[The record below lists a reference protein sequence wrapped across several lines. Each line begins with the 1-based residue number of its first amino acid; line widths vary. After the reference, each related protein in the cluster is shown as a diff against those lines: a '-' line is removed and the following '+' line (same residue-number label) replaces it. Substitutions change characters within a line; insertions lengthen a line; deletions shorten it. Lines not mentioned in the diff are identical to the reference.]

1 MTLRLALSIAVLAL
15 ASSAAGAASQ
25 SQQVYRCGPEGRV
38 YSQTPCK
45 DGHAVTTDDARSAE
59 QRKAALETVKTDA
72 RLAERMTREREARER
87 AAAQRGPT
95 IIANSGLGKPAAAPS
110 AAASAPAKK
119 KPKRPP
125 KPLAPQA

>member
-1 MTLRLALSIAVLAL
+1 MTLRLALSIAVLGL
-15 ASSAAGAASQ
+15 AGAAAGAA

-45 DGHAVTTDDARSAE
+45 DGYPVATDDARSAE

-72 RLAERMTREREARER
+72 VLAERMTREREARER
-87 AAAQRGPT
+87 AAAQKGPT
-95 IIANSGLGKPAAAPS
+95 IIANSGLGKPAAAPH

-125 KPLAPQA
+125 KSPTPQA